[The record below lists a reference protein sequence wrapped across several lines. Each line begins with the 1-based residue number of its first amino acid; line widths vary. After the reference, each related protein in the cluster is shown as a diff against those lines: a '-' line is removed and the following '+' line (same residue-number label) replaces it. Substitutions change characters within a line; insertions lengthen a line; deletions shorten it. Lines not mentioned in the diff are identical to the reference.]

1 MYKKLILLRQN
12 KVCGKVQGFK
22 FYRFSCLN
30 ILQTFLK
37 GGVMELKKHLNAAL
51 KMEGHY
57 YSLMT
62 EGIAQIMIIES
73 GFEICPGSLAFS

>member
-1 MYKKLILLRQN
+1 
-12 KVCGKVQGFK
+12 
-22 FYRFSCLN
+22 
-30 ILQTFLK
+30 
-37 GGVMELKKHLNAAL
+37 MELKKHLNAAL

-62 EGIAQIMIIES
+62 EGISQIMIIES